1 MDTTTSI
8 HFLKWKSTSAKPF
21 ELEENGSISF
31 DNIDDAVSVV
41 QKAIKNKD
49 RLPDTKYF
57 AVYIS
62 PVPKW
67 EKDPKRNSIYHRMKE
82 ILLYEGI
89 TSQVIWKE
97 NISKPAFNLFL
108 PNIETAILAKLGGVP
123 WRLKRDT
130 TK

>member
-1 MDTTTSI
+1 
-8 HFLKWKSTSAKPF
+8 
-21 ELEENGSISF
+21 LEENGSISF

-67 EKDPKRNSIYHRMKE
+67 EKDPS
-82 ILLYEGI
+82 
-89 TSQVIWKE
+89 
-97 NISKPAFNLFL
+97 
-108 PNIETAILAKLGGVP
+108 ETAFITA
-123 WRLKRDT
+123 
-130 TK
+130 

>member
-1 MDTTTSI
+1 MEDFISQ
-8 HFLKWKSTSAKPF
+8 PF
-21 ELEENGSISF
+21 ELEEKGSISF

-67 EKDPKRNSIYHRMKE
+67 EKDPKRNSIYHRIKE

-89 TSQVIWKE
+89 H
-97 NISKPAFNLFL
+97 AM
-108 PNIETAILAKLGGVP
+108 
-123 WRLKRDT
+123 DT
-130 TK
+130 GRGKTPGRRKARHGC